1 MTDGSTRL
9 GRLLADLKRRRVYQ
23 VAAVYLAV
31 AFVFVE
37 AADLLL
43 PALPLSNPD
52 LAYRIVV
59 ALAGA
64 GLPVTIALSWAYQW
78 GPTGLRPDP
87 GHRTV
92 TGPVRPPDGDRRP
105 SILVLPFEDL
115 SPEADAAYLCA
126 GLTDEI
132 ITDLASIKAPV
143 ISRTSA
149 MRLSAEGSE
158 ARARVGEFG
167 VRYVLEGTVQKVG
180 ETVRVNVQLVDVA
193 DGGLLWGR
201 KFRGELHALFEIQET
216 ISRNVADT
224 LPLEI
229 GMEEERLLSHKRIPD
244 PKAHEY
250 FLRARHEIFQ
260 FSEAAIR
267 RGETYLDRALEIMDE
282 NVTLLAAMGYI
293 QWQYVN
299 AGVDPDPSRLD
310 RAEALARRILEIE
323 PASAHAHR
331 LFGLVAVHR
340 GQASTA
346 IRELEAVL
354 GDNPN
359 DSDALLWL
367 TILYGLAGEC
377 ERAAPLVDRILWL
390 DPLPPLH
397 QGLPGFLAL
406 MDGDAEEATEGYR
419 RAYDME
425 PENPILALGYGQALA
440 MAGRHREAVGVL
452 GRLISAD
459 PDGFFAVVAGFLVAG
474 LEGNGARI
482 RSLLTDEVREAG
494 SADPQIAW
502 TLAQGLALVGEVEE
516 AIAFL
521 EAGARHGL
529 ANGPL
534 LAEHDPL
541 LGSLRREPAFKALIA
556 ELSSPRPKGAWARA
570 ESPGSP

>member
-1 MTDGSTRL
+1 MTEGPNRL
-9 GRLLADLKRRRVYQ
+9 ARLLADLKRRRVYQ
-23 VAAVYLAV
+23 VTAVYLAV
-31 AFVFVE
+31 AFVTIE

-43 PALPLSNPD
+43 PALPLADPSV
-52 LAYRIVV
+52 AYRVVV
-59 ALAGA
+59 ALAA
-64 GLPVTIALSWAYQW
+64 VGLPVTIVFSWVYQW
-78 GPTGLRPDP
+78 GPSGLEVDP
-87 GHRTV
+87 GTRTV
-92 TGPVRPPDGDRRP
+92 TGPVRPPRGDRRP

-149 MRLSAEGSE
+149 MQLGLGGPE
-158 ARARVGEFG
+158 ARAGLGELG
-167 VRYVLEGTVQKVG
+167 IRYVLEGTVQKVQ
-180 ETVRVNVQLVDVA
+180 ETVRINVQLVDMA

-201 KFRGELHALFEIQET
+201 KFRGELNALFDIQET

-229 GMEEERLLSHKRIPD
+229 GLEEERLLSHKRIPD

-250 FLRARHEIFQ
+250 YLRARHEIFQ

-299 AGVDPDPSRLD
+299 AGVDPDPTRLD
-310 RAEALARRILEIE
+310 RAEAFARRILEIE

-340 GQASTA
+340 GHAGTA
-346 IRELEAVL
+346 VRELETVL

-377 ERAAPLVDRILWL
+377 ERAAPLVDRLLWL

-397 QGLPGFLAL
+397 QGLSGFLAL
-406 MDGDAEEATEGYR
+406 MEGDAEEAAAGYR
-419 RAYDME
+419 RAYDLE

-440 MAGRHREAVGVL
+440 MAGRHREAEAVL
-452 GRLISAD
+452 DRLIAAHGE
-459 PDGFFAVVAGFLVAG
+459 GFFALVAAFLVAG
-474 LEGNGARI
+474 LEGNRERI
-482 RSLLTDEVREAG
+482 RSMLTDEVREAG

-502 TLAQGLALVGEVEE
+502 TLAQGLALVGEKDE
-516 AIAFL
+516 AIALL

-529 ANGPL
+529 TNRAL

-541 LGSLRREPAFKALIA
+541 LGPIRRDPAFAALIEGLPTPPARTPWTPA
-556 ELSSPRPKGAWARA
+556 E
-570 ESPGSP
+570 